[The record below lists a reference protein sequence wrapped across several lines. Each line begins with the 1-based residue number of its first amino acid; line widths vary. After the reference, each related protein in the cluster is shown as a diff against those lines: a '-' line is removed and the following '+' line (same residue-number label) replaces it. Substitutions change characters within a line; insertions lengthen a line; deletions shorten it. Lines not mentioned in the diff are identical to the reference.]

1 MHVTTLHAVVSGLKA
16 RSGWSRY
23 STQPRFVI
31 SQQVERSHMISQQDG
46 KMSTVREAGMKLI
59 YLIFVF

>member
-23 STQPRFVI
+23 STQPRFLI
-31 SQQVERSHMISQQDG
+31 SQQVERSHKISPQDG
-46 KMSTVREAGMKLI
+46 KMSTVRETGMK
-59 YLIFVF
+59 